1 MAAIPYLAWSTPIP
15 PKPPEPR
22 PLPKKNIKSLLRIPN
37 LADSII
43 RTPLPN
49 WAVRTSEPSPGGRLG
64 ESHPDRRRFPHRQY
78 NSSMLE
84 PILAALL
91 IAPPSTVI
99 VDVSIV
105 DAITNTVKPH
115 QNVEFEGGRIVAIT
129 TGRPNPKANKVDGK
143 GKFLI
148 PGLWDMHVHWYD
160 QKTLSL
166 FTANGVTGV
175 RQMFGNRELLAWR
188 DAIEAGKMEGP
199 RMVVGSPI
207 VDGPK
212 PFWKT
217 SLPAGTEQEGRAV
230 LRQVKKA
237 GYDFVK
243 VYSFLP
249 PPAYFG
255 ILDEAKKLNFPADG
269 HIPHRVSVSQA
280 LEAGQRCAEHL
291 YGLPIAA
298 ARRENQF
305 LQTVEKFA
313 PKGNNGIMDAYW
325 YMEEA
330 IAASLDLEKEQAL
343 FKQMKEASMFQ
354 CPTLVVL
361 HAMANFFDPAFRA
374 NHPHNAYI
382 FKSAKE
388 GFWKPQSSP
397 NLKRHLELERKAYER
412 NFALFKRMQKAGVP
426 IVAGTDVLNPYTFPG
441 FSLHDELQLF
451 VKGGMTPAQAL
462 CTATVNP
469 ARMLKKQ
476 NMGSIKVCD
485 VADLVLLDANPLTD
499 IGNTTKIASVV
510 QRGRVYTR
518 RDVEKIK
525 ARART
530 YFKKN

>member
-1 MAAIPYLAWSTPIP
+1 
-15 PKPPEPR
+15 
-22 PLPKKNIKSLLRIPN
+22 
-37 LADSII
+37 
-43 RTPLPN
+43 
-49 WAVRTSEPSPGGRLG
+49 
-64 ESHPDRRRFPHRQY
+64 
-78 NSSMLE
+78 MLE
-84 PILAALL
+84 LA
-91 IAPPSTVI
+91 IATVLAPAAVSWVI

-105 DAITNTVKPH
+105 DPAANAVTAH
-115 QNVEFEGGRIVAIT
+115 QNVAFSGDRITYIGTNLPAAEAKRI
-129 TGRPNPKANKVDGK
+129 DGK
-143 GKFLI
+143 GKYLI

-160 QKTLSL
+160 KPTLGL
-166 FTANGVTGV
+166 FTANGVTGI
-175 RQMFGNRELLAWR
+175 REMFGMRELLAWR
-188 DAIEAGKMEGP
+188 DAIEKGTMTGP

-212 PFWKT
+212 PFWQG
-217 SLPAGTEQEGRAV
+217 SLAAGTETAGRAAV
-230 LRQVKKA
+230 RQVKKA

-255 ILDEAKKLNFPADG
+255 IMDEAKKLGFPADG
-269 HIPHRVSVSQA
+269 HIPTRVSIGQA
-280 LEAGQRCAEHL
+280 IAAGQRCAEHL
-291 YGLPIAA
+291 YGFAIAA
-298 ARRENQF
+298 ARRENEF
-305 LQTVEKFA
+305 RRAVEKSA
-313 PKGNNGIMDAYW
+313 PKGPRGLMDAQW
-325 YMEEA
+325 DMEEA

-343 FKQMKEASMFQ
+343 FKQLKDASMFQ

-388 GFWKPQSSP
+388 GFWKPQPSP

-412 NFALFKRMQKAGVP
+412 NFELFKRMQKAGVP

-451 VKGGMTPAQAL
+451 VKGGMTPAVAL

-476 NMGSIKVCD
+476 NMGSIKVGN

-518 RDVEKIK
+518 RDVEAIK